1 LFGAL
6 TQDRGRSRLFD
17 LHGILFMSRRPG
29 VSASLPVLLLAILW
43 SPTTSAFASSR
54 SEPPAPLRLVAGPR
68 CEKGEKALDVARMEL
83 AGIEIQVK
91 PLPAADWEARM
102 ERQAP
107 GMGQSLR
114 KKDGGPAPYQIFLLT
129 LANRSREQLQFQP
142 GNVVRILDQKRQDHP
157 VDYPDLYIFLAEQ
170 GKKPEAVDLIRDV
183 FFDSGLTLEPEQTA
197 ERLLI
202 FKEPGP
208 KECKKSLSIL
218 VSNFQVGTET
228 YGALLPFHV
237 EKARN

>member
-1 LFGAL
+1 
-6 TQDRGRSRLFD
+6 
-17 LHGILFMSRRPG
+17 MSRRPG

-114 KKDGGPAPYQIFLLT
+114 KNDGGPAPFQVFLLS
-129 LANRSREQLQFQP
+129 LANRSREKLQFQP
-142 GNVVRILDQKRQDHP
+142 GNVVRIMDQKQEDHP
-157 VDYPDLYIFLAEQ
+157 VDYTDLYRFLEEQ
-170 GKKPEAVDLIRDV
+170 GKRPEAVDLIKNV
-183 FFDSGLTLEPEQTA
+183 FFDSSLTLEPEEAA
-197 ERLLI
+197 ERLLM

-208 KECKKSLSIL
+208 KECRKSLSLL

-228 YGALLPFHV
+228 YGAVLPFHV
-237 EKARN
+237 EKARK